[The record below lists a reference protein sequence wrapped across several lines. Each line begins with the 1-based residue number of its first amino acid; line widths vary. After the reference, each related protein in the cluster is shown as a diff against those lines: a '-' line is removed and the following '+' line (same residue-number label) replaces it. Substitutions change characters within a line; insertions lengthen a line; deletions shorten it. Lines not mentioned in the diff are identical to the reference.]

1 MALPAIEPAV
11 EPTAEPMTLDQ
22 NPPPLDV
29 AELLTVWLMTVVFF
43 FTTVVRF
50 GAELFVGAGREKD
63 RPPLNP
69 RPPRAS
75 AAVETKKATAMAA
88 TIAFFIG
95 NPRN

>member
-43 FTTVVRF
+43 FTTVVRLE
-50 GAELFVGAGREKD
+50 AVHSASREQDGRKID
-63 RPPLNP
+63 R
-69 RPPRAS
+69 R
-75 AAVETKKATAMAA
+75 
-88 TIAFFIG
+88 
-95 NPRN
+95 

>member
-50 GAELFVGAGREKD
+50 GTDLTADGREKE
-63 RPPLNP
+63 RPPKP

-75 AAVETKKATAMAA
+75 AAVEMKNAA
-88 TIAFFIG
+88 TTAAKRIFFIFYG
-95 NPRN
+95 